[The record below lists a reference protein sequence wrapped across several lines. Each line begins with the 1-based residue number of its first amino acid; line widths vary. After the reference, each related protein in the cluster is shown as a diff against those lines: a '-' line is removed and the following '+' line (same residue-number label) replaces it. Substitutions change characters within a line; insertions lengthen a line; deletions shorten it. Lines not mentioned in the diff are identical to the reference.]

1 MAVWVAF
8 VILVVIYVG
17 IWLLISRIP
26 TRPRP
31 WQPPP
36 RHMTMQHPDRLRMD
50 LHTDKDM
57 DA

>member
-1 MAVWVAF
+1 MAVLIAIVA
-8 VILVVIYVG
+8 LVTLYVG
-17 IWLLISRIP
+17 IWWAISRIP
-26 TRPRP
+26 TRPKP
-31 WQPPP
+31 WTPPA